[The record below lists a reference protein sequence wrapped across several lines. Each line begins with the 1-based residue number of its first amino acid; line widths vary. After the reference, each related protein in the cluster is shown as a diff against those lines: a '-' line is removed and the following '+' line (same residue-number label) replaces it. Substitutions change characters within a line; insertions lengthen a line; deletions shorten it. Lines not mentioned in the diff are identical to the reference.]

1 MAKKIHFLG
10 INLQLFAEGAGG
22 TGAGAAG
29 GGTGSEGAMGVTGTA
44 AMSQSKSVKSNP
56 LADVKYGILAEDAAQ
71 NADVQEKTTDAEGES
86 TKPVD
91 RNAEFQK
98 LIKGEYKDLYDA
110 DVQNILTKR
119 LAKTKGDVE
128 RLEALSPTLEM
139 LGKKYGIDPT
149 DVNALNRAI
158 EEDDAYYEEEA
169 LEKGLSVDQLKEI
182 RKMEKEN
189 AELKKQMREQEVRK
203 NADQLYSKWMNEAES
218 LKSVYP
224 SFNLQAEM
232 KNPEFVKLLQS
243 GIAVRPAY
251 EVLHLGDIMPA
262 AMRFTAKTVEQ
273 KLTNKIAANGARPTE
288 NGISSQSA
296 SVTKSDVSQLTKA
309 DRQEI
314 LRRVA
319 RGEKISFG

>member
-1 MAKKIHFLG
+1 MAKKFLFLG

-22 TGAGAAG
+22 TGAGAEG
-29 GGTGSEGAMGVTGTA
+29 GGTGSEGAMGVTGAA
-44 AMSQSKSVKSNP
+44 AMSQKSVKSNP
-56 LADVKYGILAEDAAQ
+56 LADVKYGIQAEDAAQ
-71 NADVQEKTTDAEGES
+71 NADVQTKTTDAEGKTTE
-86 TKPVD
+86 TVD
-91 RNAEFQK
+91 RNAEYAKFK
-98 LIKGEYKDLYDA
+98 NEYKDLYDA
-110 DVQNILTKR
+110 EVQNILTKR
-119 LAKTKGDVE
+119 LAKSKETVE
-128 RLEALSPTLEM
+128 KYDALSPTLEL

-169 LEKGLSVDQLKEI
+169 LERGISVEQLKEI

-218 LKSVYP
+218 AKNFYP
-224 SFNLQAEM
+224 SLDLQKELQ
-232 KNPEFVKLLQS
+232 NPKFVDLLKVPS
-243 GIAVRPAY
+243 IDVRTAY
-251 EVLHLGDIMPA
+251 EVIHKDEIMPA
-262 AMRFTAKTVEQ
+262 AMQFTAKTVEQ
-273 KLTNKIAANGARPTE
+273 KLTNKIIANGARPTE

-309 DRQEI
+309 DRQEV

>member
-1 MAKKIHFLG
+1 MANKLHFLG

-22 TGAGAAG
+22 TGAGTAG

-44 AMSQSKSVKSNP
+44 AMSQKSVKSNP
-56 LADVKYGILAEDAAQ
+56 LADVKYGIQAEDAAQ
-71 NADVQEKTTDAEGES
+71 NADVQTKTTDAEGKTTE
-86 TKPVD
+86 TVD
-91 RNAEFQK
+91 RNAEYAKFK
-98 LIKGEYKDLYDA
+98 NEYKDLYDA
-110 DVQNILTKR
+110 EVQNILTKR
-119 LAKTKGDVE
+119 LAKSKETVE
-128 RLEALSPTLEM
+128 KYDALTPTLE
-139 LGKKYGIDPT
+139 LLAKKYGIDPT

-203 NADQLYSKWMNEAES
+203 NADQLYAKWMNEAES
-218 LKSVYP
+218 AKSVYP
-224 SFNLQAEM
+224 SLDLQKELQ
-232 KNPEFVKLLQS
+232 NPKFVDLLKVPS
-243 GIAVRPAY
+243 IDVRTAY
-251 EVLHLGDIMPA
+251 EVIHKDEIMPA
-262 AMRFTAKTVEQ
+262 AMQFTAKTVEQ
-273 KLTNKIAANGARPTE
+273 KLTNKIIANGARPTE

-309 DRQEI
+309 DRQEV

>member
-1 MAKKIHFLG
+1 L
-10 INLQLFAEGAGG
+10 
-22 TGAGAAG
+22 
-29 GGTGSEGAMGVTGTA
+29 
-44 AMSQSKSVKSNP
+44 
-56 LADVKYGILAEDAAQ
+56 LA
-71 NADVQEKTTDAEGES
+71 
-86 TKPVD
+86 
-91 RNAEFQK
+91 
-98 LIKGEYKDLYDA
+98 
-110 DVQNILTKR
+110 
-119 LAKTKGDVE
+119 
-128 RLEALSPTLEM
+128 
-139 LGKKYGIDPT
+139 KKYGIDPT

-169 LEKGLSVDQLKEI
+169 LEKGISVEQLKEI

-189 AELKKQMREQEVRK
+189 ATLKKQMQEQEVRK
-203 NADQLYSKWMNEAES
+203 NADRLYAKWMNEAES
-218 LKSVYP
+218 LKGIYP

-243 GIAVRPAY
+243 GIDVRPAY

-262 AMRFTAKTVEQ
+262 AMQFTAKTVEQ
-273 KLTNKIAANGARPTE
+273 KLANKIAANGARPTE

-309 DRQEI
+309 DRQEV